1 MVTKAFTETTY
12 KGQTTIHIKKYMKQL
27 FYVIYTTYINQYIT
41 DDGGQ
46 VMGEDLKHVQMG
58 S

>member
-1 MVTKAFTETTY
+1 
-12 KGQTTIHIKKYMKQL
+12 MKQL